1 MREVFKAMAGESIV
15 ELTALTADSYLNY
28 LHKCPWEHTKKKIN
42 LIMNAH
48 EKTSFA
54 QWQCNVTYALPI
66 KQIIK
71 ACAFSVIAPIKR
83 I

>member
-1 MREVFKAMAGESIV
+1 MSGVLKAMPGESIV
-15 ELTALTADSYLNY
+15 ELTAPTAYSYLNY
-28 LHKCPWEHTKKKIN
+28 LQKCPWEHTKKKIN
-42 LIMNAH
+42 LIINAY

-54 QWQCNVTYALPI
+54 QWQCNVTYALLI

-71 ACAFSVIAPIKR
+71 ACAVSVIAPIKR